1 VNLGRGLVVLLAV
14 GVAGAI
20 AVERSDSEMVPPPEY
35 GIAVEPGSPAIVL
48 GTGGLSHSW
57 FCPGG
62 PTADDQATSLTLFN
76 PQEGPRA
83 VRLTAYPADG
93 QPVTRPLELAPRDRE
108 TVAIGE
114 LAPSSFTA
122 ATVEVFGEGVLV
134 EQTVTTP
141 VGRSTVACAT
151 AASDRWYFPDGVTEI
166 DASYTLALFNPFA
179 QTASVDVR
187 FATAGGSR
195 APGDLQGISV
205 PAAGVRLV
213 DIGAVVQR
221 EAVFSTIV
229 ETRRGRVVA
238 GRLQSVD
245 RRGRRGIAAGPGAP
259 RPGDTWWF
267 PDGEKGEAAAEQ
279 YVVYNPNPV
288 DAAVALSF
296 FPGTGVELPVDPTAS
311 TVPATATP
319 ETSEDGSTT
328 VPDTTAPASPGTT
341 SPGTTSPDATT
352 TSTSTSIPGTTTM
365 PVTPDEVLAGASVV
379 SLLVPAGEFRVV
391 DVANNPDVPAGRHD
405 VVISLEGD
413 DTPVVVERVLNR
425 IRDERS
431 TTSTLLGSRI
441 VSATWY
447 VADASASIDGVLVVM
462 NGAGLST
469 SVTVNVVGPAGPVP
483 VPGLVDLPVPTGGI
497 LEQSIP
503 ADVAG
508 LPLMI
513 EGSGPIVV
521 EWRARAGGQIPGL
534 VQSFAVAELG

>member
-1 VNLGRGLVVLLAV
+1 MNLGRGLVVVLAV
-14 GVAGAI
+14 GAAAAI
-20 AVERSDSEMVPPPEY
+20 AVERSESEPVPPAEF
-35 GIAVEPGSPAIVL
+35 GVAVEPGSPAIVL

-76 PQEGPRA
+76 PQDGPRS
-83 VRLTAYPADG
+83 VRLTAYPSDG
-93 QPVTRPLELAPRDRE
+93 QPVSRPLELSPRDRE
-108 TVAIGE
+108 TVPIGE
-114 LAPSSFTA
+114 FAPSAFTA

-141 VGRSTVACAT
+141 IGRSTTACAT
-151 AASDRWYFPDGVTEI
+151 AASDTWYFADGVTTI
-166 DASYTLALFNPFA
+166 DASYQLALFNPFA
-179 QTASVDVR
+179 QAASVDIT
-187 FATAGGSR
+187 FATSEGSR
-195 APGDLQGISV
+195 APGELQGISV

-213 DIGAVVQR
+213 DVGAIVQR
-221 EAVFSTIV
+221 EAAFSTIV
-229 ETRRGRVVA
+229 ETRRGRLVA

-267 PDGEKGEAAAEQ
+267 PDGEKSDIAAEQ

-296 FPGTGVELPVDPTAS
+296 FPGEGIPG
-311 TVPATATP
+311 ATP
-319 ETSEDGSTT
+319 
-328 VPDTTAPASPGTT
+328 PDTTAPPASTTGPSPGAATTTAGQPAETSSTT
-341 SPGTTSPDATT
+341 SSTPVAT
-352 TSTSTSIPGTTTM
+352 TSTSATTSPPT
-365 PVTPDEVLAGASVV
+365 TPDEVLAGASVV

-391 DVANNPDVPAGRHD
+391 DVANNPDVPLGRHD
-405 VVISLEGD
+405 LVVSLEGD

-425 IRDERS
+425 IRDDRS

-447 VADASASIDGVLVVM
+447 VADASASAEGVLVVM

-469 SVTVNVVGPAGPVP
+469 DVTVNVVGPAGPVP
-483 VPGLVDLPVPTGGI
+483 VPGLEDLAVPTGGI

-503 ADVAG
+503 ASVAG
-508 LPLMI
+508 SPLKI